1 MRSQFEYIRATSL
14 EHALEFLANHG
25 AQTSILAGGT
35 DLMITVRKGELS
47 SRYVLDVSRLR
58 ETGFITKE
66 DGLLR
71 IGATA
76 SFTEIIES
84 SLVQELAPVLVSAC
98 SLIGSIQIRNT
109 GTIGGNVANASPAAD
124 AVPPLVVHNARAVV
138 RSGTPERIVPLDQLI
153 VGPYR
158 TSLGPGELITRF
170 LLDRAEP
177 EHRHSFQ
184 RVARRRA
191 MAIARVNLAAVGT
204 SDSQGRVVD
213 VRISAGSVTP
223 APARM
228 RCAEEFLLGKKPDM
242 ELIRQAAE
250 MVSREMIHLSGIRLS
265 TEYKKPAVEGLVKKA
280 LSEMFGT

>member
-1 MRSQFEYIRATSL
+1 MRSQFEYIRTTSL
-14 EHALEFLANHG
+14 EHALEFLVNHG

-35 DLMITVRKGELS
+35 DLLIAVRKGELS
-47 SRYVLDVSRLR
+47 SMYVLDVSRLR

-76 SFTEIIES
+76 SFTEIMES

-98 SLIGSIQIRNT
+98 SLIGSVQIRNT

-138 RSGTPERIVPLDQLI
+138 QSGTSERIVPLDQLI

-158 TSLGPGELITRF
+158 TSLRPGELITHF
-170 LLDRAEP
+170 LLDPAEP
-177 EHRHSFQ
+177 EQRHSFQ
-184 RVARRRA
+184 RVARRKA

-204 SDSQGRVVD
+204 SDFQGRVVD

-228 RCAEEFLLGKKPDM
+228 RSAEEFLLGKKPDM